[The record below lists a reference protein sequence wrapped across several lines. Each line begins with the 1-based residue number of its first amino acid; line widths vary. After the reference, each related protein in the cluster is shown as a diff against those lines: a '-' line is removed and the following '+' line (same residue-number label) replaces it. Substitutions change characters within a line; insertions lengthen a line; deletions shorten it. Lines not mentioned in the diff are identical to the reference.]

1 MARKKVVYR
10 PTRPKK
16 GPPPSPGPIIPP
28 SSVTIDT
35 TAGLGREGIVVGSRV
50 TILGGGLYAGEIAV
64 VERLVGGVIPA
75 ALVRTEAGRTRQV
88 RTVDLEPVGPGARRP
103 VAEGPAQARAEAP
116 ATAGAPVTAAQPVEA
131 AAPAEAEA
139 PAAAVAPIPVDPP
152 VAAAAPTA
160 PEPVAVP
167 DPPAAPPVVP
177 GPKAAPAAK
186 RPASKPKA

>member
-35 TAGLGREGIVVGSRV
+35 TAGLGRQGIVVGSRV
-50 TILGGGLYAGEIAV
+50 TILGGGLYAGEVAV

-88 RTVDLEPVGPGARRP
+88 RTVDLEPVGPVARRP
-103 VAEGPAQARAEAP
+103 VAAGPAQARAEAP
-116 ATAGAPVTAAQPVEA
+116 ATAEAPVAAAQPVEA
-131 AAPAEAEA
+131 AAPATAE
-139 PAAAVAPIPVDPP
+139 P
-152 VAAAAPTA
+152 VAAPAPTA

-167 DPPAAPPVVP
+167 DAPAAPPVVP
-177 GPKAAPAAK
+177 GPKAAPAAR

>member
-35 TAGLGREGIVVGSRV
+35 TAGLGRQGIVVGSRV
-50 TILGGGLYAGEIAV
+50 TILGGGLYAGEVAV

-88 RTVDLEPVGPGARRP
+88 RTVDLEPVGPGARP
-103 VAEGPAQARAEAP
+103 PAADGPAQPRAEVPATAEAP
-116 ATAGAPVTAAQPVEA
+116 V
-131 AAPAEAEA
+131 AAP
-139 PAAAVAPIPVDPP
+139 
-152 VAAAAPTA
+152 APTA

-177 GPKAAPAAK
+177 APTAAPAAR